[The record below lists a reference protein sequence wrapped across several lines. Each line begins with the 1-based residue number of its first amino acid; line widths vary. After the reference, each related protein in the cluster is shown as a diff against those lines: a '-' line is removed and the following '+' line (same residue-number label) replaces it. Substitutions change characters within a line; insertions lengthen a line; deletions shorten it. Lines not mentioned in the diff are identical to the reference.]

1 MYIYTKG
8 IYYTKATITTILSC
22 FREGIRRL
30 SVLHNLWL
38 FFLEFSLLP
47 FSRQS
52 FQHNTRHS
60 DHRRRQLTLRP
71 HRDENNINY
80 CCLTMEPPSSI
91 PIITPHKVS
100 PTNHT
105 SKTGSMSSF
114 FRSKR
119 RASQALRSKFSSTNL
134 TRDLDQNDTYTPLYH
149 ELLKIE
155 TEFDALGASFGQ
167 FASNLETWTHASRNL
182 AFGAKRFYQDTTDV
196 VDTDPEFTTNVIN
209 FGSAAQE
216 VDDNIRRHVTKDYI
230 DHVIGPLKHVVVDQI
245 PLLKSQHLER
255 YGKSKAK
262 SASRIR
268 KAL

>member
-1 MYIYTKG
+1 
-8 IYYTKATITTILSC
+8 
-22 FREGIRRL
+22 
-30 SVLHNLWL
+30 
-38 FFLEFSLLP
+38 
-47 FSRQS
+47 
-52 FQHNTRHS
+52 
-60 DHRRRQLTLRP
+60 
-71 HRDENNINY
+71 
-80 CCLTMEPPSSI
+80 MEPPSSI
-91 PIITPHKVS
+91 PIVTPHKVS

-134 TRDLDQNDTYTPLYH
+134 IRDLDQNDTYTPLYH

-167 FASNLETWTHASRNL
+167 FAFNLETWTHASRNL

-196 VDTDPEFTTNVIN
+196 ADTDPEFTTNVIN

-255 YGKSKAK
+255 YGENEEARRR
-262 SASRIR
+262 ASI
-268 KAL
+268 A